1 MADDLNYGAATAVTG
16 ELSAR
21 LVCLLLV
28 LQKEASGEITE
39 STRATDLGRK
49 RGTLQPER
57 LRTTRM
63 IFLFNSIASNQ
74 ASR

>member
-57 LRTTRM
+57 LPSSLEVAL
-63 IFLFNSIASNQ
+63 ISIN
-74 ASR
+74 